1 MKGEKSKKVKIL
13 LGVLVVLVISE
24 LVGFNIYNIS
34 KLTEKDKTI
43 VNKETEISKLKEENK
58 NLKATKKRQVVNSET
73 KVIILE
79 QLLENMKTDIKN
91 KIATNGYK
99 IHVDTCEGQ
108 LPDNIT
114 TNSYVLLDDTIDKI
128 IEKLSTAKVVE
139 TGFTSSF
146 FCPRYSL
153 GIYTSKENSIF
164 RLNNADAKNKL
175 IVYYDQA
182 YAFVYDE
189 DVSSYISSLLK

>member
-1 MKGEKSKKVKIL
+1 M
-13 LGVLVVLVISE
+13 
-24 LVGFNIYNIS
+24 
-34 KLTEKDKTI
+34 
-43 VNKETEISKLKEENK
+43 
-58 NLKATKKRQVVNSET
+58 
-73 KVIILE
+73 
-79 QLLENMKTDIKN
+79 
-91 KIATNGYK
+91 
-99 IHVDTCEGQ
+99 CEGQ

-114 TNSYVLLDDTIDKI
+114 TNSYVLSDDTIDKI

-153 GIYTSKENSIF
+153 GIYTSKENSMF

>member
-43 VNKETEISKLKEENK
+43 VNKETEISVLKEENK
-58 NLKATKKRQVVNSET
+58 NLKATQKCPVVNSET

-99 IHVDTCEGQ
+99 THVDTCEGQ

-114 TNSYVLLDDTIDKI
+114 TDSYVLPDDTIDKI
-128 IEKLSTAKVVE
+128 IEKLSTAKAVE
-139 TGFTSSF
+139 TGFTAEF

-153 GIYTSKENSIF
+153 GIYTSEENSIF
-164 RLNNADAKNKL
+164 SLDNADAKNKL

>member
-1 MKGEKSKKVKIL
+1 MKGEKSKRVKL
-13 LGVLVVLVISE
+13 LFGTLVVLIISG

-43 VNKETEISKLKEENK
+43 VDKETEISKLKEENK
-58 NLKATKKRQVVNSET
+58 NLKATEKCPVINSET

-108 LPDNIT
+108 LPGNIT
-114 TNSYVLLDDTIDKI
+114 TNSYVLSDDNIDKI

-139 TGFTSSF
+139 TGFTASF
-146 FCPRYSL
+146 FCSRYSL
-153 GIYTSKENSIF
+153 GIYTSKESSIF

>member
-58 NLKATKKRQVVNSET
+58 NLKTTKKCQVVNSET

-91 KIATNGYK
+91 KIATK
-99 IHVDTCEGQ
+99 
-108 LPDNIT
+108 
-114 TNSYVLLDDTIDKI
+114 
-128 IEKLSTAKVVE
+128 
-139 TGFTSSF
+139 
-146 FCPRYSL
+146 
-153 GIYTSKENSIF
+153 
-164 RLNNADAKNKL
+164 
-175 IVYYDQA
+175 
-182 YAFVYDE
+182 
-189 DVSSYISSLLK
+189 

>member
-58 NLKATKKRQVVNSET
+58 NLKATKKCQVVNSET

-79 QLLENMKTDIKN
+79 QLLESMKTDIKN

>member
-1 MKGEKSKKVKIL
+1 
-13 LGVLVVLVISE
+13 
-24 LVGFNIYNIS
+24 
-34 KLTEKDKTI
+34 
-43 VNKETEISKLKEENK
+43 
-58 NLKATKKRQVVNSET
+58 
-73 KVIILE
+73 
-79 QLLENMKTDIKN
+79 MKTDIKN

-99 IHVDTCEGQ
+99 IHVDACEGQ

-114 TNSYVLLDDTIDKI
+114 TNSYVLSDDTIDKI
-128 IEKLSTAKVVE
+128 IEKLSTA
-139 TGFTSSF
+139 SF

-153 GIYTSKENSIF
+153 GIYASKESSIF

>member
-58 NLKATKKRQVVNSET
+58 NLKATKKCQVVNSET

-108 LPDNIT
+108 LPDNTT